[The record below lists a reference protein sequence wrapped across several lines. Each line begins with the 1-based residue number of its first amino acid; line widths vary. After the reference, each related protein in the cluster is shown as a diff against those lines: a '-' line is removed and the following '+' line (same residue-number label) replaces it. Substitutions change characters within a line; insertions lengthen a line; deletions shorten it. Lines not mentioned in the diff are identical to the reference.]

1 MKKITFFTP
10 DELREKLR
18 MKAEERLGNKDNQ
31 HVLPETKEEALRLL
45 YELQIHLIELEVQNE
60 NLWQM
65 KVESDVQLKRY
76 AELYNDLYDSAP
88 VGYCTVSRDDGVIIK
103 ANRTAAQLLGI
114 AREELI
120 GSRLWGL
127 VAADSRAVVSAL
139 LRDVSAKKNCSASA
153 IFLRSGQEPFWVH
166 IEARV
171 SDSTRSCR
179 LTFVDINAHK
189 QAEAQL
195 EKLSMVASKTTNAI
209 IITDAARLIT
219 WVNDGFTTLTEYT
232 FAEALGKKPGV
243 LLQGAET
250 DWKTILA
257 MREAM
262 SRAEG
267 FEVEVVNYTKSKKMY
282 WVHSKT
288 DPIYGDDGVLKG
300 FISIQTNITKRKDEE
315 RRLRFKAELL
325 NHIAESAI
333 ATDVE
338 GKITY
343 WNTAAEALYGWTA
356 EEAIGEMITEVI
368 ISNQHREEAQRIFNA
383 LAKGERW
390 SGQFA
395 VRHKDGT
402 RFDVHVTDIPVF
414 DNQGSLI
421 GVLGISRAVTEHD
434 RAEEKLKTME
444 ANLNAIFDSSVQ
456 LLYLINTDFSILAF
470 NNAAAVGTRRAFGKE
485 MVIGDDMRNFILPEH
500 KEQFEENFRRALQGE
515 TIQLERSA
523 DIPNAGRIRFEFRYV
538 PIIDANGQVRGV
550 SFTALDI
557 TKRLEFKQ
565 TALGQEKQ
573 ASELSGLNA
582 AVAEYIT
589 ISTATQGNVVL
600 NVRDDIAYLE
610 GAKDYTR
617 FFTHSGKDYLTFGA
631 LGKWEERLLKHG
643 YIRVHRSTI
652 VNLDAIRSW
661 KHDEKVII
669 LTMLNG
675 AQVNVSR
682 GYKAH
687 FLSVVR

>member
-1 MKKITFFTP
+1 MKKFTFSTP

-18 MKAEERLGNKDNQ
+18 LKAEERLGNGDNQ
-31 HVLPETKEEALRLL
+31 LVLPKTKQEALRLL
-45 YELQIHLIELEVQNE
+45 YELQIHIIELEVQNE

-88 VGYCTVSRDDGVIIK
+88 VGYCTVSRDDGVITK

-114 AREELI
+114 QRDELI
-120 GSRLWGL
+120 GSRLWFL
-127 VAADSRAVVSAL
+127 VAADSHAVVRAL
-139 LRDVSAKKNCSASA
+139 LRDVSEKKNCSATA

-166 IEARV
+166 IEARI
-171 SDSTRSCR
+171 SDSARSCR

-189 QAEAQL
+189 QAEEQL

-209 IITDAARLIT
+209 IITDAARHIT
-219 WVNDGFTTLTEYT
+219 WVNDGFTMLTEYT
-232 FAEALGKKPGV
+232 FAEALGKKPGA

-262 SRAEG
+262 GRAEG
-267 FEVEVVNYTKSKKMY
+267 FEVELVNYTKSKKMY

-288 DPIYGDDGVLKG
+288 DPIYGDDGTLKG

-315 RRLRFKAELL
+315 LRLRFKAELL
-325 NHIAESAI
+325 NNIGDSVI

-338 GKITY
+338 GKIIY

-356 EEAIGEMITEVI
+356 EEAIGEMITEI
-368 ISNQHREEAQRIFNA
+368 IVSNQHQEEAQRIFTD

-414 DNQGSLI
+414 DDQGSLI
-421 GVLGISRAVTEHD
+421 GVFGISRAVTEHD
-434 RAEEKLKTME
+434 RTAEKHKILE
-444 ANLNAIFDSSVQ
+444 ASLNALFDSSVQ

-470 NNAAAVGTRRAFGKE
+470 NSAAAVSTRRAFGKE
-485 MVIGDDMRNFILPEH
+485 MVVGDDVRNYILSEH
-500 KEQFEENFRRALQGE
+500 KEQFEKNFHRALQGE
-515 TIQLERSA
+515 TIRLERST
-523 DIPNAGRIRFEFRYV
+523 DIPNTAVRFDLSYV
-538 PIIDANGQVRGV
+538 PVIDEDGLVIGV

-557 TKRLEFKQ
+557 TKRLQLEQ
-565 TALGQEKQ
+565 TARGQEKQ
-573 ASELSGLNA
+573 ALELLSPNA
-582 AVAEYIT
+582 AIAEYIT
-589 ISTATQGNVVL
+589 ISTATQGKVVL

-617 FFTHSGKDYLTFGA
+617 FYTHSGKHYLTFGA
-631 LGKWEERLLKHG
+631 LGKWEERLLKQG

-675 AQVNVSR
+675 AQVKVSR

>member
-1 MKKITFFTP
+1 MKKITFSTP

-18 MKAEERLGNKDNQ
+18 MKAEERLGNGDNQ
-31 HVLPETKEEALRLL
+31 LVFPETKEEALRLI

-76 AELYNDLYDSAP
+76 AQLYNDLYDSAP
-88 VGYCTVSRDDGVIIK
+88 VGYCTVSRDDGVITK

-114 AREELI
+114 ECDELV
-120 GSRLWGL
+120 GSRLGLL

-139 LRDVSAKKNCSASA
+139 VRDVSAKKNCSASA

-166 IEARV
+166 IEARM
-171 SDSTRSCR
+171 SDSARSCR
-179 LTFVDINAHK
+179 LMFVDINAHK
-189 QAEAQL
+189 QAEEQL

-209 IITDAARLIT
+209 IITDASRHIT
-219 WVNDGFTTLTEYT
+219 WVNDGFTMLTEYT
-232 FAEALGKKPGV
+232 FAEALGKKPGA
-243 LLQGAET
+243 LLQGEET

-257 MREAM
+257 MREALG
-262 SRAEG
+262 RAEG
-267 FEVEVVNYTKSKKMY
+267 FEVELVNYTKSKKMY

-288 DPIYGDDGVLKG
+288 DPIYDDDGALKG

-315 RRLRFKAELL
+315 RRLRYKAELL
-325 NHIAESAI
+325 NNIGESAI

-356 EEAIGEMITEVI
+356 EEATGGMITEVI
-368 ISNQHREEAQRIFNA
+368 VSNQHQEEAQRIFNG

-414 DNQGSLI
+414 DDQGSLI
-421 GVLGISRAVTEHD
+421 GIFGISRAVTERD

-456 LLYLINTDFSILAF
+456 LLYLINTDFTILAF

-485 MVIGDDMRNFILPEH
+485 MVIGDDIRNFILPEH
-500 KEQFEENFRRALQGE
+500 KEQFEKNFHRALQGE

-523 DIPNAGRIRFEFRYV
+523 DIPSAGMIRFEFRYV
-538 PIIDANGQVRGV
+538 PVIDADGRVRGV

-573 ASELSGLNA
+573 ASELSAPNA

-631 LGKWEERLLKHG
+631 LGKWEERLLKQG

-675 AQVNVSR
+675 AQVKVSR

-687 FLSVVR
+687 FLFVVR